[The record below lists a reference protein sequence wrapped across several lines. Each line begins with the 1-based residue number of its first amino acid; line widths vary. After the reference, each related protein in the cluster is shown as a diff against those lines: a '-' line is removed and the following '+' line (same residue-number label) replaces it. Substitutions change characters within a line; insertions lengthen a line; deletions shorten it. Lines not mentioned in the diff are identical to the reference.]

1 MAARH
6 CFGVT
11 SQAALP
17 KTSLARRATLQ
28 LRHAAAAPRCR
39 CHSRVQPLGE
49 TAPDDR
55 LRCACDG
62 AAALTAA
69 GLGPALQNEAACSA
83 ALNTAALTM
92 FATSV
97 TTGASFLSNL
107 VAYVAPVRLLGVFAA
122 CTVASCYVMTVR
134 RPLGRAGLRSAP
146 RVRMGARC
154 AVPLRRATLALV
166 QAAGTLLRCVRV
178 CCMPLFC
185 CVRRICCAL
194 Q

>member
-1 MAARH
+1 
-6 CFGVT
+6 V
-11 SQAALP
+11 
-17 KTSLARRATLQ
+17 
-28 LRHAAAAPRCR
+28 
-39 CHSRVQPLGE
+39 
-49 TAPDDR
+49 
-55 LRCACDG
+55 
-62 AAALTAA
+62 
-69 GLGPALQNEAACSA
+69 LQNEAACSA

-134 RPLGRAGLRSAP
+134 RPLGRASLRSAP
-146 RVRMGARC
+146 RDRMGARC

-194 Q
+194 QRDATGIRTIGHVAAGGDDPAAQMAALHKCASICTGACTGMLHARLPPMLSAAQRSAAQ